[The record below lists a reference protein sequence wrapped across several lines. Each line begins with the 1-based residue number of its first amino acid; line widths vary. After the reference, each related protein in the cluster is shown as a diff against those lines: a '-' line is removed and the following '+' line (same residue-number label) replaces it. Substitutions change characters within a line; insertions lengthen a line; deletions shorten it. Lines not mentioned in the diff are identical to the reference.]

1 MDRHGLDATF
11 SGQIFRKDHPM
22 VISSNRH
29 LATLLPVRLAYD
41 AGGYKAGQILALD
54 SVANQYKK
62 FSAVSG
68 SYQAACVLF
77 EDVSALG
84 SSGTALARGIF
95 GGEVFTS
102 LLLDY
107 SATAKTQLG
116 ARDIVDSSG
125 VGSITKF

>member
-22 VISSNRH
+22 VLSSNRH
-29 LATLLPVRLAYD
+29 LATLLAVRLAYD

-54 SVANQYKK
+54 TVANQYKK

-68 SYQAACVLF
+68 TYQASCVLF

-84 SSGTALARGIF
+84 SSGTALARGVF
-95 GGEVFTS
+95 GGEVFKS
-102 LLLDY
+102 VLIDY
-107 SATAKTQLG
+107 DATVKTQFG
-116 ARDIVDSSG
+116 AREIKDASSIEIV
-125 VGSITKF
+125 KF